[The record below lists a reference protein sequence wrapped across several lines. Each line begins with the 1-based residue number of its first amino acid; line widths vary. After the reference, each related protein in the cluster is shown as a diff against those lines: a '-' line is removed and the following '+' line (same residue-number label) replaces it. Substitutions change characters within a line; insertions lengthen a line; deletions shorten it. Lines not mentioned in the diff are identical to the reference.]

1 MADST
6 GTPEKSAV
14 PDNMTVPDATMPAM
28 VVGLGNPGPDY
39 ARTRHN
45 IGFFVADLIAAR
57 MAGRFSTHKRSGADV
72 SEGRLVGRRTV
83 LVKPRSF
90 MNVSGGPVTAAARFF
105 SIDTVDLIVIH
116 DDLDLE
122 LGVVRLKRGGGEGG
136 HNGLR
141 SISKSLGSKDYLR
154 VRVGIGRPPGRM
166 DPADYVLKPFASAE
180 RSAVEL
186 ACEEA
191 ADAVELLLTR
201 SLADAQQAVHSP

>member
-1 MADST
+1 
-6 GTPEKSAV
+6 
-14 PDNMTVPDATMPAM
+14 M
-28 VVGLGNPGPDY
+28 VVGLGNPGPTY

-45 IGFFVADLIAAR
+45 VGFFVADLLVAR
-57 MAGRFSTHKRSGADV
+57 VGDRFSTHKRSNADV

-90 MNVSGGPVTAAARFF
+90 MNESGGPVSAAARFF
-105 SIDTVDLIVIH
+105 SIELDDLIVVH

-122 LGVVRLKRGGGEGG
+122 LGTVKVKRGGGEGG

-141 SISKSLGSKDYLR
+141 SITKSLASKDYLR

-166 DPADYVLKPFASAE
+166 EPIDFVLKPFATGE

-186 ACEEA
+186 ACDDA

-201 SLADAQQAVHSP
+201 SLADVQQVVNARTTG